1 MCCVSVVFKVF
12 DAYHTGAFTH
22 DEMFHVY
29 KTLFD
34 RAVSDD
40 HILDLTCKSLRH
52 PDLATHGEITKEEFI
67 KVKSEKQKLTGRK
80 EGNVL
85 FNDTLNTF
93 YLWLYGITHGLL
105 FPISSKDSF
114 ICIIPQTG

>member
-1 MCCVSVVFKVF
+1 MCCVLVVFKVF
-12 DAYHTGAFTH
+12 DVYNTGAFTH

-40 HILDLTCKSLRH
+40 HILDLTYKSLRH
-52 PDLATHGEITKEEFI
+52 PDLARQGEITKEEFM

-80 EGNVL
+80 EM
-85 FNDTLNTF
+85 F
-93 YLWLYGITHGLL
+93 YLTTHSTHFIYGYMASHIW
-105 FPISSKDSF
+105 
-114 ICIIPQTG
+114 